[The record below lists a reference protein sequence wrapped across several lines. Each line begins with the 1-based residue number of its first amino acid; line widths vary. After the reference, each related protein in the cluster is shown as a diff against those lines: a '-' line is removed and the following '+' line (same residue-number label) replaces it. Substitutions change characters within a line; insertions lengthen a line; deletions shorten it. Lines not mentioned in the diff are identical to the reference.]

1 MPVATLVKSV
11 CEKYKEQCHENDLG
25 YNHGSVSFGFPDNC
39 ITVAS
44 YWLLGYF

>member
-1 MPVATLVKSV
+1 VKSV

-39 ITVAS
+39 ITVVSNLNKCAS
-44 YWLLGYF
+44 EISV